1 MKRVYTSVST
11 ATIYIPGRVKMELL
25 IKGAHLIDGH
35 HAFNR
40 DIYIENGRIGEIGEN
55 LEHDCKWVDAK
66 GLVLLPAFVDIH
78 AHFRDP
84 GFTHKEDLMT
94 GGMAAL
100 KGGYS
105 FVNLMGNT
113 DPVCSNMGTINY
125 VRDKAR
131 DLDLVE
137 VHQCASITENL
148 DGISLGHLDDLDEDV
163 RMITDDGKGVTSPL
177 TMYRA
182 MEKAKEK
189 GMILMAH
196 AEEMDLTEVDY
207 RLSEN
212 LETVRDIYLAKHT
225 GARLHLTHVST
236 REAMEEIRRSK
247 AGGSVNISCDVT
259 PHHISLWDD
268 GYRVNPPIRGK
279 EDVEALIE
287 GIKDGTVDAIGTDHA
302 PHTPED
308 KEKGSPGISGIETAF
323 QICYTHLVKAGHIH
337 MGQLVG
343 VMSEKPARILGL
355 NKGRLEKGYDGD
367 LVLVDLEKET
377 VIDSSKFVSKGKNTP
392 FSGMKVYG
400 EVLMTIRGG
409 SIKYMSKEC
418 GEERF
423 HDNR

>member
-1 MKRVYTSVST
+1 MK
-11 ATIYIPGRVKMELL
+11 LL

-35 HAFNR
+35 HAFNK
-40 DIYIENGRIGEIGEN
+40 DIYMENGKIEEIGED
-55 LEHDCKWVDAK
+55 LDCDCQWIDAK

-84 GFTHKEDLMT
+84 GQLDKEDLVT

-100 KGGYS
+100 KGGYT

-113 DPVCSNMGTINY
+113 DPVCSNMETINY

-137 VHQCASITENL
+137 VHQCASITENF
-148 DGISLGHLDDLDEDV
+148 DGGSLEHLDRLDKDV
-163 RMITDDGKGVTSPL
+163 RMITDDGKGVASTLS
-177 TMYRA
+177 MYRA
-182 MEKAKEK
+182 MEKARDR
-189 GMILMAH
+189 GIIVMAH
-196 AEEMDLTEVDY
+196 AEEMDLTQIDY

-236 REAMEEIRRSK
+236 REAIEEIRRGK
-247 AGGSVNISCDVT
+247 ADGADNITCDVT
-259 PHHISLWDD
+259 PHHISMWDKE
-268 GYRVNPPIRGK
+268 YRVNPPIRGK

-308 KEKGSPGISGIETAF
+308 KEKGSPGISGIETSF
-323 QICYTHLVKAGHIH
+323 QICHTHLVKAGHIQ
-337 MGQLVG
+337 MGQLVRL
-343 VMSEKPARILGL
+343 MSENPARILGL

-367 LVLVDLEKET
+367 VVLVDLDKESQ
-377 VIDSSKFVSKGKNTP
+377 VHPDRFVSKGKNTP
-392 FSGMKVYG
+392 FSGLKVQG
-400 EVLMTIRGG
+400 EIILTIRGG

-418 GEERF
+418 GEERLY
-423 HDNR
+423 DNR

>member
-1 MKRVYTSVST
+1 MK
-11 ATIYIPGRVKMELL
+11 LL

-35 HAFNR
+35 HAFNK
-40 DIYIENGRIGEIGEN
+40 DIYMENGKIKEIGED
-55 LEHDCKWVDAK
+55 LDHDCQWIDAK

-84 GFTHKEDLMT
+84 GHLDKEDLMT

-100 KGGYS
+100 KGGYT

-113 DPVCSNMGTINY
+113 DPVCSRMDTINY
-125 VRDKAR
+125 VREKAR
-131 DLDLVE
+131 ELDLVE
-137 VHQCASITENL
+137 VHQCASITENFDGKTLDHL
-148 DGISLGHLDDLDEDV
+148 DGLDEDV
-163 RMITDDGKGVTSPL
+163 GMITDDGKGVISPL
-177 TMYRA
+177 IMYRA
-182 MEKAKEK
+182 MEKAKEQK
-189 GMILMAH
+189 RIVMAH
-196 AEEMDLTEVDY
+196 AEEMDLTDIDY

-236 REAMEEIRRSK
+236 REAIDEIRRAK
-247 AGGSVNISCDVT
+247 ADGADNITCDVT
-259 PHHISLWDD
+259 PHHISLWDEE
-268 GYRVNPPIRGK
+268 YRVNPPIRGK

-308 KEKGSPGISGIETAF
+308 KEKGSPGISGIETSF
-323 QICYTHLVKAGHIH
+323 QICHTHLVKAGHIQ

-343 VMSEKPARILGL
+343 LMSENPARILGL
-355 NKGRLEKGYDGD
+355 NKGRLKNGYDGD
-367 LVLVDLEKET
+367 VVLVDLDKESQ
-377 VIDSSKFVSKGKNTP
+377 VNPDRFVSKGKNTP
-392 FSGMKVYG
+392 FSGMKVQG
-400 EVLMTIRGG
+400 EILMTIRGG

>member
-1 MKRVYTSVST
+1 MK
-11 ATIYIPGRVKMELL
+11 LL

-35 HAFNR
+35 HAFNK
-40 DIYIENGRIGEIGEN
+40 DIYIEDGIIEEIGED
-55 LEHDCKWVDAK
+55 LEHDCQWVDAR

-84 GFTHKEDLMT
+84 GQPHKEDLMT

-100 KGGYS
+100 KGGYT

-113 DPVCSNMGTINY
+113 DPVCSNMDTINH
-125 VRDKAR
+125 VREKAR

-148 DGISLGHLDDLDEDV
+148 DGKTLDHLDGLDDNV
-163 RMITDDGKGVTSPL
+163 RMITDDGKGVSSPL

-182 MEKAKEK
+182 MEKVRER

-196 AEEMDLTEVDY
+196 AEEMDLTEIDY

-212 LETVRDIYLAKHT
+212 LETVRDIYLAKHI

-236 REAMEEIRRSK
+236 REAIDEIRRARS
-247 AGGSVNISCDVT
+247 GGADKITCDVT
-259 PHHISLWDD
+259 PHHISLWDND
-268 GYRVNPPIRGK
+268 YRVNPPIREK

-287 GIKDGTVDAIGTDHA
+287 GIRDGTVDAIGTDHA
-302 PHTPED
+302 PHTQED

-323 QICYTHLVKAGHIH
+323 GICHTHLVKAGHIN
-337 MGQLVG
+337 MGQLVRL
-343 VMSEKPARILGL
+343 MAENPARILGI

-367 LVLVDLEKET
+367 LVLVDLDRESE
-377 VIDSSKFVSKGKNTP
+377 INGERFVSKGKNTP

-409 SIKYMSKEC
+409 SIKYMSKSC
-418 GEERF
+418 GEERLY
-423 HDNR
+423 DNR

>member
-1 MKRVYTSVST
+1 MK
-11 ATIYIPGRVKMELL
+11 LL

-35 HAFNR
+35 HAFNK
-40 DIYIENGRIGEIGEN
+40 DIYMENGKIEEIGED
-55 LEHDCKWVDAK
+55 LDHDCQWIDAK

-84 GFTHKEDLMT
+84 GHLDKEDLMT

-100 KGGYS
+100 KGGYT

-113 DPVCSNMGTINY
+113 DPVCSRMDTINY
-125 VRDKAR
+125 VREKAR
-131 DLDLVE
+131 ELDLVE
-137 VHQCASITENL
+137 VHQCASITENFDGKTLDHL
-148 DGISLGHLDDLDEDV
+148 DGLDEDV
-163 RMITDDGKGVTSPL
+163 GMITDDGKGVISPL
-177 TMYRA
+177 IMYRA
-182 MEKAKEK
+182 MEKAKEQK
-189 GMILMAH
+189 RIVMAH
-196 AEEMDLTEVDY
+196 AEEMDLTDIDY

-236 REAMEEIRRSK
+236 REAIDEIRRAK
-247 AGGSVNISCDVT
+247 ADGADNITCDVT

-268 GYRVNPPIRGK
+268 EYRVNPPIRGK

-308 KEKGSPGISGIETAF
+308 KEKGSPGISGIETSF
-323 QICYTHLVKAGHIH
+323 QICHTHLVKAGHIQ

-343 VMSEKPARILGL
+343 LMSENPARILGL
-355 NKGRLEKGYDGD
+355 NKGRLKNGYDGD
-367 LVLVDLEKET
+367 VVLVDLDKESQ
-377 VIDSSKFVSKGKNTP
+377 VNPDRFVSKGKNTP
-392 FSGMKVYG
+392 FSGMKVQG
-400 EVLMTIRGG
+400 EILMTIRGG

>member
-1 MKRVYTSVST
+1 MK
-11 ATIYIPGRVKMELL
+11 LL

-35 HAFNR
+35 HAFNK
-40 DIYIENGRIGEIGEN
+40 DIYMENGKIKEIGED
-55 LEHDCKWVDAK
+55 LDHDCQWIDAK

-84 GFTHKEDLMT
+84 GHLDKEDLMT

-100 KGGYS
+100 KGGYT

-113 DPVCSNMGTINY
+113 DPVCSRMDTINY
-125 VRDKAR
+125 VREKAR
-131 DLDLVE
+131 ELDLVE
-137 VHQCASITENL
+137 VHQCASITENFDGKTLDHL
-148 DGISLGHLDDLDEDV
+148 DGLDEDV
-163 RMITDDGKGVTSPL
+163 GMITDDGKGVISPL
-177 TMYRA
+177 IMYRA
-182 MEKAKEK
+182 MEKAKEQK
-189 GMILMAH
+189 RIVMAH
-196 AEEMDLTEVDY
+196 AEEMDLTDIDY

-236 REAMEEIRRSK
+236 REAIDEIRRAK
-247 AGGSVNISCDVT
+247 ADGADNITCDVT
-259 PHHISLWDD
+259 PHHISLWDEE
-268 GYRVNPPIRGK
+268 YRVNPPIRGK

-308 KEKGSPGISGIETAF
+308 KEKGSPGISGIETSF
-323 QICYTHLVKAGHIH
+323 QICHTHLVKTGHIQ

-343 VMSEKPARILGL
+343 LMSENPARILGL
-355 NKGRLEKGYDGD
+355 NKGRLKNGYDGD
-367 LVLVDLEKET
+367 VVLVDLDKESQ
-377 VIDSSKFVSKGKNTP
+377 VNPDRFVSKGKNTP
-392 FSGMKVYG
+392 FSGIRVQG
-400 EVLMTIRGG
+400 EILMTIRGG